1 MDVGVG
7 VCMLSESG
15 AFELVFVVVFNFGL
29 CSRGNAD
36 HQFDQGCPGSAVIS
50 YVIYSR
56 SCLIARNRVS
66 HTFMYFLLAR
76 PVILQGYSFH
86 GHGGS
91 KMRALL
97 QDVQSNKLPVDH
109 VHG

>member
-1 MDVGVG
+1 
-7 VCMLSESG
+7 MLSESG

-36 HQFDQGCPGSAVIS
+36 HQFDQGRPGSAAAVIS

-66 HTFMYFLLAR
+66 HTFMYFLLA
-76 PVILQGYSFH
+76 
-86 GHGGS
+86 
-91 KMRALL
+91 
-97 QDVQSNKLPVDH
+97 
-109 VHG
+109 